1 MYDDIKAGSLNFC
14 LFNKSSTLQ
23 RFNAAFLSFLA
34 VMCLSML
41 SACTYS
47 NSSETEG
54 AWEIVDAIGE
64 PTARHEASIVAFED
78 KIYLLGGRRINPTD
92 VFNPRTKTWT
102 KMSSPPIEIHHFQA
116 VVVGDAIYIL
126 GAMTGPWPHE
136 TPLERVLIY
145 YPKTDTFEFGAEIP
159 KARRR
164 GGAGAVY
171 ANGKIYLVG
180 GITDGHMG
188 TYVNWFDA
196 YDVETDDWVQ
206 LPDAPHRRDHF
217 QAAISGDKLYAFAGR
232 RSEQR
237 ADLGFEQ
244 TIIPGNVFDFK
255 TGQWED
261 VTKATN
267 LPTPRA
273 GNMMT
278 AYDGKIIVGGGE
290 SGTQIVAHNE
300 VEVFDT
306 VTKEW
311 KNWPRLGQGR
321 HGSGF
326 SIVGNYIYT
335 ISGSGNRGG
344 GPELTTVERL
354 KLPMSASNERSTDS
368 AKPLADKTTQPVK
381 SDALSSSEPQLWHTL
396 TLDFEG
402 VDTSET
408 AEDNPFTNYRLL
420 VEFTHGDKSYLIR
433 GFYAAD
439 GDAAN
444 TSSTKGNIW
453 RVRFTPDEIGEWRY
467 KASFHRGPNI
477 AIERDPSVGEPIN
490 IDNADGKFTV
500 IDSQARG
507 KDFKASNRGRLRQEG
522 KLFRFEKSGKYWLK
536 GGPNSPENLLG
547 YKGFD
552 DTYRILKE
560 SREGEASTEG
570 DIHDFAP
577 HRKDWKE
584 GDPLWGTK
592 TREARGHSI
601 IGAMNYIANQGMNTA
616 YFLTNNIKGDGN
628 DVWPYESPTEF
639 DRFDVSKLEQ
649 WNVLFGHMQAKGIL
663 LHVVTQETENE
674 QMLDGGDTKFYRS
687 LYYSELISRF
697 GHHPALVWNLG
708 EENGPSSWMKTGQ
721 SHQQRKDMATFF
733 SENDPYNHTVLVH
746 SHAATEDIEY
756 TFVPLL
762 GHQPLDGISLQIEN
776 AEDVHEI
783 TKDWHKRS
791 SAAGKPWLVTMDEI
805 GPWYNGALPDDI
817 DPDHDY
823 LRRHVLW
830 GHLLAGGAGVEWYFG
845 GRFHSNDV
853 SAEDWRTRH
862 NLWSQTRHALE
873 FFEQYLPYWNMGECE
888 GAVWRRDVYCLG
900 TPGEIYAFYM
910 PGRGSAMMGLPEN
923 DTGGYTVAWYDPK
936 TGGNLQIGSVSTLGF
951 GGNQFIGYPPNNNT
965 KDWVV
970 LIRKM

>member
-1 MYDDIKAGSLNFC
+1 LGQD
-14 LFNKSSTLQ
+14 
-23 RFNAAFLSFLA
+23 
-34 VMCLSML
+34 
-41 SACTYS
+41 
-47 NSSETEG
+47 SSETEG

-290 SGTQIVAHNE
+290 SGTQIVA
-300 VEVFDT
+300 
-306 VTKEW
+306 
-311 KNWPRLGQGR
+311 
-321 HGSGF
+321 
-326 SIVGNYIYT
+326 
-335 ISGSGNRGG
+335 
-344 GPELTTVERL
+344 
-354 KLPMSASNERSTDS
+354 
-368 AKPLADKTTQPVK
+368 
-381 SDALSSSEPQLWHTL
+381 
-396 TLDFEG
+396 
-402 VDTSET
+402 
-408 AEDNPFTNYRLL
+408 FTNYRLL

-951 GGNQFIGYPPNNNT
+951 GG
-965 KDWVV
+965 
-970 LIRKM
+970 LIRSIMTSMAVLRASTAIKIKNRIVKIPSVTHETFNKIKVTIAQKYP